1 VVEAPVGDVVGEV
14 GAVRPGS
21 LVGSE
26 VVVVVVV
33 GVGVADVCAGLVV
46 VAAGSGGTTDLVR
59 FWTMGVWSAGRVAA
73 GAGRTSR

>member
-33 GVGVADVCAGLVV
+33 GVGDVCAGLVV